1 MGDVNLE
8 KGKEASVRQLR
19 MFDPARG
26 TLTYTSGGQVM
37 SLRSGKFRS
46 HLVTLRPGQAD
57 AAVGTW
63 PFGEFG
69 R

>member
-1 MGDVNLE
+1 MGDVNLK
-8 KGKEASVRQLR
+8 KGKEETVRQLG
-19 MFDPARG
+19 MFDSARG
-26 TLTYTSGGQVM
+26 NLTYTSGWQVM

-57 AAVGTW
+57 EEVGTW